1 MARPSR
7 HLSIA
12 TLVLVALVCFAVLT
26 LSSCGTGARSA
37 DSGVR
42 GVAMIAGGPAPGSP
56 RPEPGV
62 AIVVHKG
69 DLHGKIVA
77 RTTAASSGAF
87 KVDLSPGTYTLVEVS
102 GAAVSRTVTVEP
114 GTYVAV
120 TLQID
125 AP

>member
-7 HLSIA
+7 YLSIA
-12 TLVLVALVCFAVLT
+12 TLVAFAVVGLVMLS

-42 GVAMIAGGPAPGSP
+42 GVALIAGGPAPGSP

-69 DLHGKIVA
+69 DLHGRIVA

-87 KVDLSPGTYTLVEVS
+87 KVDLSPGTYTLIEVS